1 MRTSKALSVFLLML
15 GGLVA
20 ISSSANEK
28 IESAATKILLDV
40 CPTLVRLEK
49 ASEISNMSASFR
61 STEVS
66 YEQEDLG
73 WRDII
78 QVVVTLSSPV
88 NSLPRD
94 FYASGHVCT
103 YDIGYGGIVTSK
115 TPCKK
120 ICNFDTSDNGPAY
133 LAVPATEA
141 LNLAV
146 Q

>member
-1 MRTSKALSVFLLML
+1 MRTSKALSISLLIL
-15 GGLVA
+15 GGLIA
-20 ISSSANEK
+20 TTSSANEK
-28 IESAATKILLDV
+28 IESAATQILLDV
-40 CPTLVRLEK
+40 CPTLVKLEK
-49 ASEISNMSASFR
+49 ASEISSMSASFR
-61 STEVS
+61 PTEVS

-73 WRDII
+73 WRDIV

-103 YDIGYGGIVTSK
+103 YDIGHGGIVTSK

-120 ICNFDTSDNGPAY
+120 ICNFDTSDKGSAY
-133 LAVPATEA
+133 LTVPATEA